1 MGCHPNTDLAANNP
15 WLSTIPKE
23 SAIIIANEK
32 PLDDGQVMRLAKTLK
47 ASAALIHQSFEAPIT
62 RQALRW
68 LESIDD
74 VDDLRGAGIDPNG
87 YWAAYLDANEFIIK
101 LPLTDAHLFD
111 SWGSNLNMGM
121 AKNLLIT
128 LDAAPPRA
136 TEDQGSAW
144 ATLTLSM
151 PHAFWLQSSSTP
163 LGSEPVER
171 WSTQAWSAL
180 NLKHRLDG
188 HFTVLFNPRLMDLHA
203 EMSDQ
208 DCRSSFRDWTKTQPD
223 WILGTQQLSATD
235 LSMLMRIVVPSENS
249 LNATPKV
256 DVTGATDAGVA
267 GFGLATGITELRA
280 WVLDQLS
287 SIHSVEASCPSSGA
301 MLRPKRW
308 AQAVANRP
316 LPPVV
321 TSIQGIVSRFEG
333 KVPNQQNTQ
342 SNHDLPIH
350 YFTEVFLSNPQFMIG
365 LAQLFSADMAAMD
378 FRPGQ
383 PPKRIPLALTDP
395 LTDLP
400 VYLSTTDQSIRMSAS
415 PIHLEQTFAQD
426 RNHAQ
431 STHAHPWMVA
441 SVNFNRLNELSVV
454 LESNAVMGSFSPWF
468 NRLEQMGQ
476 AMAAEQMVLSIG
488 SSKEG
493 LDLELTVQSAIDL
506 SSINTVTH
514 AVPSESKAP

>member
-1 MGCHPNTDLAANNP
+1 MGCHPKTDLAPNNP

-23 SAIIIANEK
+23 SALIIANDK
-32 PLDDGQVMRLAKTLK
+32 PLDDGQVIRLAKTLQ
-47 ASAALIHQSFEAPIT
+47 ASAALIHQSFEAPII

-74 VDDLRGAGIDPNG
+74 VDGLRGAGIDPNG
-87 YWAAYLDANEFIIK
+87 YWAAYLDANQFIVK
-101 LPLTDAHLFD
+101 LPLTDAPLFD
-111 SWGSNLNMGM
+111 SWWSNLNMDVG
-121 AKNLLIT
+121 KDLLIT
-128 LDAAPPRA
+128 HDATPPGA

-144 ATLTLSM
+144 ATITLAM
-151 PHAFWLQSSSTP
+151 PHAFWLQSSSMP
-163 LGSEPVER
+163 LGIEPVER
-171 WSTQAWSAL
+171 WSNQDWSAL

-188 HFTVLFNPRLMDLHA
+188 HFTALFSPRLMDLHA
-203 EMSDQ
+203 ETGGQ
-208 DCRSSFRDWTKTQPD
+208 DCRASLRDWTKTQPD
-223 WILGTQQLSATD
+223 WILGTQKLSATH
-235 LSMLMRIVVPSENS
+235 LSMLMRIVPSENPF
-249 LNATPKV
+249 NVTPKV
-256 DVTGATDAGVA
+256 DVSGARDAGVA

-287 SIHSVEASCPSSGA
+287 SIDSVEASCPLSGA

-321 TSIQGIVSRFEG
+321 TSIQGIVSRYEG
-333 KVPNQQNTQ
+333 KVPNQQSTQ
-342 SNHDLPIH
+342 SNQDAPIH

-365 LAQLFSADMAAMD
+365 LAQMFSADMAAMD

-415 PIHLEQTFAQD
+415 PIHLEQAVAQD
-426 RNHAQ
+426 HYHAH
-431 STHAHPWMVA
+431 SRHAHPWMVA
-441 SVNFNRLNELSVV
+441 SLNFNRLNELSVV
-454 LESNAVMGSFSPWF
+454 LESNAVMQSFSPWF
-468 NRLEQMGQ
+468 NRLAQMGQ
-476 AMAAEQMVLSIG
+476 SMAAEQMLLSIG
-488 SSKEG
+488 SSNEG

-506 SSINTVTH
+506 SSINTGTH
-514 AVPSESKAP
+514 SIPSESKAP